1 MGGLEVR
8 LSKILRAS
16 TREDLLRMDA
26 DTFDYCYRYGSK
38 EVRSLASAILEE
50 RKTRTIPTLID
61 SQPHLPE
68 SINLLTAEFLKHES
82 LPFICRHCG
91 RSLTLE
97 DVLQGNGG
105 CPVCGEHETIFTLDT
120 VVTYIVDTAKYINKQ
135 QEKINRLTETN
146 RLLKEEIKRLQ
157 GWLQYI
163 DGGDHPCTDAEQ
175 LRKWAY
181 EAVTLGHTVPK

>member
-1 MGGLEVR
+1 M
-8 LSKILRAS
+8 
-16 TREDLLRMDA
+16 
-26 DTFDYCYRYGSK
+26 
-38 EVRSLASAILEE
+38 
-50 RKTRTIPTLID
+50 
-61 SQPHLPE
+61 
-68 SINLLTAEFLKHES
+68 
-82 LPFICRHCG
+82 
-91 RSLTLE
+91 
-97 DVLQGNGG
+97 
-105 CPVCGEHETIFTLDT
+105 
-120 VVTYIVDTAKYINKQ
+120 DTAKYINKQ